1 MRIVAVE
8 EHFTFPDLLS
18 RIDLATLEFI
28 EWASKYDTADDSM
41 RSLRLHR
48 QWMTTLP
55 CRSIR
60 LEGDLSLEERLVRLD
75 AMSA

>member
-1 MRIVAVE
+1 
-8 EHFTFPDLLS
+8 
-18 RIDLATLEFI
+18 
-28 EWASKYDTADDSM
+28 M